1 MRNTLKHIGYTL
13 WVIGLLL
20 VTVPTMAQ
28 QQTWKSTSSL
38 KTSGSIYTPQVT
50 PVGAVVPMSQSSV
63 GGDPYTPAGIG
74 GPRKAEGQ
82 SGRDPGDAT
91 EGSTQ
96 SPIGDAV
103 IPLTLMALIYALV
116 MYFRRRKEERKETL

>member
-1 MRNTLKHIGYTL
+1 M

-20 VTVPTMAQ
+20 VTVAQ

-38 KTSGSIYTPQVT
+38 KTSGSIYTPQIT

-63 GGDPYTPAGIG
+63 GGDPYTPTGG
-74 GPRKAEGQ
+74 PSGPRKVDFGGN
-82 SGRDPGDAT
+82 SDPGEQDT
-91 EGSTQ
+91 EN
-96 SPIGDAV
+96 SPIGDAL
-103 IPLTLMALIYALV
+103 IPLSLMALIYALV

>member
-1 MRNTLKHIGYTL
+1 M

-20 VTVPTMAQ
+20 VTVPAMAQ

-50 PVGAVVPMSQSSV
+50 PVGAVAPVSNSTV
-63 GGDPYTPAGIG
+63 GAPYTPAGIS
-74 GPRKAEGQ
+74 GPRR
-82 SGRDPGDAT
+82 SGESSSDPWGHNEDGG
-91 EGSTQ
+91 EGSND

-116 MYFRRRKEERKETL
+116 MYFRRRKKERKETL

>member
-1 MRNTLKHIGYTL
+1 MRNTLKHIGYAL

-63 GGDPYTPAGIG
+63 DAPYTSAGIG
-74 GPRKAEGQ
+74 GPRKVLPGGTIEPDQ
-82 SGRDPGDAT
+82 SSD
-91 EGSTQ
+91 
-96 SPIGDAV
+96 SPIGDAL
-103 IPLTLMALIYALV
+103 IPLSLMALIYALV
-116 MYFRRRKEERKETL
+116 MYFRRRKEERKKTL

>member
-1 MRNTLKHIGYTL
+1 MKNTLKHIGYAL

-20 VTVPTMAQ
+20 VTVPAMAQ

-74 GPRKAEGQ
+74 GPRKVLPGGTIEPDQ
-82 SGRDPGDAT
+82 SSD
-91 EGSTQ
+91 
-96 SPIGDAV
+96 SPIGDGL
-103 IPLTLMALIYALV
+103 IPLSLMALIYALV
-116 MYFRRRKEERKETL
+116 MYFRRRKEERKKTL